1 MGPETVVTLI
11 GVFIAVAAV
20 AVSLIIISYT
30 LNKVSF
36 MLGTILIGVRSIAN
50 QCQPI
55 EPVVRDILR
64 DVTAMEGAL
73 DRLVNR
79 GNQPVRRTR
88 SSRRG

>member
-1 MGPETVVTLI
+1 MGAETIVTLV
-11 GVFIAVAAV
+11 GVFLAVAAV
-20 AVSLIIISYT
+20 AVSLIIIAVT

-50 QCQPI
+50 QTQPLGS
-55 EPVVRDILR
+55 VVGDILK
-64 DVTAMEGAL
+64 DVTAIEGAL

-88 SSRRG
+88 SRR

>member
-1 MGPETVVTLI
+1 MGAETIVTLV
-11 GVFIAVAAV
+11 GVFLAVAAV
-20 AVSLIIISYT
+20 AVSLIIIAVT

-50 QCQPI
+50 QTQPLGSVI
-55 EPVVRDILR
+55 GDILK
-64 DVTAMEGAL
+64 DVTAIEGAL

-88 SSRRG
+88 SRR